1 MQKAG
6 FTHLSWSGWGDLQ
19 EGDILAIGGHTEIF
33 AYNKNGKH
41 YVYNC
46 GGDDSCNSPNPT
58 KTGHS
63 RYTHVWRNTKSG
75 GAEVTYSSSTS
86 SSKSSGEEKVGFVSA
101 LTKMAEAVTA
111 PYKELLEGKEA
122 SSSGSSKSDINS
134 GSSTNLKG
142 GTTEKKVWNYFTNKG
157 YSKEATAGIMGNI
170 YQESKFNSKL
180 IQNNGRGPAA
190 GLFQWENY
198 NTKSARWK
206 NLNDRA
212 KKHGKSWKDLA
223 TQLSFANDELPQQNV
238 YFKQSKTREGYN
250 IPATTYSQWKNSNDV
265 ATATKQFEGAFERAG
280 TPRMKTRI
288 DAAKRYYRTYSGGN
302 GDATLAG
309 NGDSS
314 IGYRPN
320 SVNNSNYP
328 DISSTLGGFGPNDSN
343 ESITTYRTNSPELLS
358 QKGMNNRMNRSEKL
372 TGEIKQYNDEK
383 VLEALGNI
391 SSGIQ
396 DSVTELRGT
405 NEGINKF
412 NSKDFSQQPVIIT
425 GNGNTT
431 NNIVPNNNNNN
442 KKEVKKA
449 KKKDTSFINE
459 NYDIAKQI
467 ARGIVTI

>member
-1 MQKAG
+1 MG
-6 FTHLSWSGWGDLQ
+6 WSGWNKLK
-19 EGDILAIGGHTEIF
+19 EGDILARDGHTEIF
-33 AYNKNGKH
+33 AYNKNGHH

-46 GGDDSCNSPNPT
+46 GSSKSCNNPNPT
-58 KTGHS
+58 ISGHDS
-63 RYTHVWRNTKSG
+63 YTDVWRNTNSG
-75 GAEVTYSSSTS
+75 GAKVSASTSSSSTS
-86 SSKSSGEEKVGFVSA
+86 SSGEEKVGFISA
-101 LTKMAEAVTA
+101 LSKMAEAVTA

-122 SSSGSSKSDINS
+122 SSDSDSSSDSDTTKNS

-250 IPATTYSQWKNSNDV
+250 IPATTYSQWKKSKDV
-265 ATATKQFEGAFERAG
+265 TTATKQFEGAFERAG

-302 GDATLAG
+302 GDVTLAG

-320 SVNNSNYP
+320 SVNRSNYP
-328 DISSTLGGFGPNDSN
+328 DISSSLGGFGPNNSD
-343 ESITTYRTNSPELLS
+343 EPMTTYRTNSPELLS

-431 NNIVPNNNNNN
+431 NNIVPNNN

-467 ARGIVTI
+467 ARGVVTI